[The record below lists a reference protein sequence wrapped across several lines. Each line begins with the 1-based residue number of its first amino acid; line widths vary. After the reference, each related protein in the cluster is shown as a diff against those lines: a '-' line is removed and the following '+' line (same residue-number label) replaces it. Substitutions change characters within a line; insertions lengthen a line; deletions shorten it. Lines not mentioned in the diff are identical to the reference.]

1 MTFTERNLVPNAGL
15 LPAAALA
22 HRIGLGELVDQR
34 LGLAEHGASS
44 GAKALTVI
52 GSMLAKGDSIDDTAV
67 LRSGAAGNLF
77 DDTRAPSTIGSWL
90 RAHKWS
96 NVRQLDAVSRE
107 LLARLWAAGARP
119 EDLAGPMTIDLD
131 SSIVEVYGRAKQGAA
146 FGYTKV
152 RGYHPQFA
160 TCAATGM
167 VLFSRL
173 RGGSAGA
180 ARGAK
185 SFLTETVSRV
195 RDAGATGRLTIRADS
210 AFYTRAV
217 LGTAVRLGVDFSVTA
232 RQDQKIRAAI
242 EAIDED
248 AWTPIPYW
256 LSTAEV
262 SGADVA
268 ETSYTAFAGTKEA
281 IEVRLVVRRVRPTP
295 GSQLALFTTWDYHPF
310 VTNRPGELVE
320 IEADHRRHAVVEQ
333 RIAELKSAGLAHL
346 PSGKFMANAAWLALA
361 VMAHNLGRAVG
372 RLAGDDLERAT
383 TATPQRAVF
392 TVPGGRSPAGAD
404 VTSDYPSTGPG
415 HPPSNEPSSTSQ
427 RSHCAVDPPPTRQ
440 PGPSEKP
447 ARPAGH
453 PRPHPPTTP
462 TALAH
467 PDPTALNESLGGSGL
482 SVDAGVKTPLLPQ
495 LRQVLCALFDF
506 SLAQVIVLIRVDDVV
521 RWVDQIPELEIEV
534 EHFMPV
540 VAH

>member
-1 MTFTERNLVPNAGL
+1 MGFTEKNLVPNAGL

-22 HRIGLGELVDQR
+22 ERIGLGELVAQR
-34 LGLAEHGASS
+34 LRLAQHGANS

-52 GSMLAKGDSIDDTAV
+52 GSMLADGDSIDDTAV
-67 LRSGAAGNLF
+67 LRAGAAGALF
-77 DDTRAPSTIGSWL
+77 DDTRAPSTVGSWL

-107 LLARLWAAGARP
+107 LLARLWSAGAGP
-119 EDLAGPMTIDLD
+119 DDLAGPLTIDLD

-160 TCAATGM
+160 TCAQTGM

-195 RDAGATGRLTIRADS
+195 RDAGATGQLTVRADS
-210 AFYTRAV
+210 AFYSRAV
-217 LGTAVRLGVDFSVTA
+217 LGTAVKLGVDFSVTA
-232 RQDQKIRAAI
+232 RQDKKIRAAI

-256 LSTAEV
+256 LSTPEV

-268 ETSYTAFAGTKEA
+268 ETRYTAFAATEPV
-281 IEVRLVVRRVRPTP
+281 EVRLVVRRVRPTP
-295 GSQLALFTTWDYHPF
+295 GSQLALFTTWDYHAF
-310 VTNRPGELVE
+310 ATNRSGDLVE
-320 IEADHRRHAVVEQ
+320 VEADHRRHAVVEQ

-346 PSGKFMANAAWLALA
+346 PSGKFMANAAWLAVA

-372 RLAGDDLERAT
+372 RLAGADLEKAT
-383 TATPQRAVF
+383 TSTLQRVVF
-392 TVPGGRSPAGAD
+392 TVPGRLVHSGRRRHLRLPESWPWA
-404 VTSDYPSTGPG
+404 
-415 HPPSNEPSSTSQ
+415 
-427 RSHCAVDPPPTRQ
+427 
-440 PGPSEKP
+440 
-447 ARPAGH
+447 
-453 PRPHPPTTP
+453 
-462 TALAH
+462 TAIERALLNIAAIPLA
-467 PDPTALNESLGGSGL
+467 
-482 SVDAGVKTPLLPQ
+482 
-495 LRQVLCALFDF
+495 C
-506 SLAQVIVLIRVDDVV
+506 
-521 RWVDQIPELEIEV
+521 
-534 EHFMPV
+534 
-540 VAH
+540 

>member
-1 MTFTERNLVPNAGL
+1 MSFTEKNLVPNAGL

-22 HRIGLGELVDQR
+22 QRIGLGELVDQR
-34 LGLAEHGASS
+34 LGLAQHGANS

-67 LRSGAAGNLF
+67 LRTGASGELF
-77 DDTRAPSTIGSWL
+77 NSTRAPSTIGSWL
-90 RAHKWS
+90 RAHRWS

-107 LLARLWAAGARP
+107 LLARLWSAGAGP
-119 EDLAGPMTIDLD
+119 ADPAGRLTIDLD
-131 SSIVEVYGRAKQGAA
+131 SSIVEVYGRGKQGAA

-160 TCAATGM
+160 TCASTGM

-185 SFLTETVSRV
+185 SFLTETISRV
-195 RDAGATGRLTIRADS
+195 RGAGATGQLTIRADS
-210 AFYTRAV
+210 AFYSRAV
-217 LGTAVRLGVDFSVTA
+217 LGTAVKLGVEFSVTA
-232 RQDQKIRAAI
+232 RQDKKIRAAI

-256 LSTAEV
+256 LSTPEV

-268 ETSYTAFAGTKEA
+268 ETSYTAFSGKDA

-295 GSQLALFTTWDYHPF
+295 GSQLALFTTWDFYAF
-310 VTNRPGELVE
+310 VTNRPGDLVE

-372 RLAGDDLERAT
+372 RLAGGDLEKAT
-383 TATPQRAVF
+383 AGTLQRVIF
-392 TVPGGRSPAGAD
+392 TVPGRL
-404 VTSDYPSTGPG
+404 VTSGRRR
-415 HPPSNEPSSTSQ
+415 HL
-427 RSHCAVDPPPTRQ
+427 RL
-440 PGPSEKP
+440 P
-447 ARPAGH
+447 ASWPW
-453 PRPHPPTTP
+453 
-462 TALAH
+462 
-467 PDPTALNESLGGSGL
+467 
-482 SVDAGVKTPLLPQ
+482 
-495 LRQVLCALFDF
+495 
-506 SLAQVIVLIRVDDVV
+506 AQVIERALANIAA
-521 RWVDQIPELEIEV
+521 IPLRC
-534 EHFMPV
+534 
-540 VAH
+540 